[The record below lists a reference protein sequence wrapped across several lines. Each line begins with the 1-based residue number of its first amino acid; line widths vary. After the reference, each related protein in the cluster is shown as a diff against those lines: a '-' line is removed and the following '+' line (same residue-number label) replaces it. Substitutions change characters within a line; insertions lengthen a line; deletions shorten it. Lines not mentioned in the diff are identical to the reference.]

1 MWQALPKNKQTKKR
15 LSKENNQPTAFH
27 IVCAEQVF
35 SLLFMNR
42 DVFHLLD
49 KKGCCN
55 CAREFANV
63 STENI
68 DFGLFFPS
76 GNI

>member
-1 MWQALPKNKQTKKR
+1 MASFTKKQTKKKR

>member
-1 MWQALPKNKQTKKR
+1 MASFTKKHTNEKR

-49 KKGCCN
+49 KKGCC
-55 CAREFANV
+55 AREFANV